1 VTIRTQSQLN
11 TARTVAIA
19 CVVGL
24 LLAFGLWWVLRAPSG
39 VRLVAYFDKAVGV
52 YSGSAVR
59 VLGVPVGQITDVRP
73 EGEQVRVDMI
83 LDSDVQVPAGAQAI
97 IVAPSLVSDRYVQ
110 LTPVYRGG
118 PVMAAGTVIPRS
130 QTASPVELDDLYASV
145 NKLTTQLGPQG
156 ANANGAVSNLL
167 DSLAGTLKGNGQ
179 NLNDTVRQL
188 ANAATTLSGSKDDL
202 FATVDNLG
210 KFTEALAN
218 SDGAIHAFYGR
229 LADVSTF
236 LADDRQNVADA
247 LSSLAVAL
255 GDVKEFVG
263 ENKDLIADNVQKL
276 TGVTKALVDQRA
288 AIAEILDV
296 APVGATNL
304 INSYDAA
311 SGSIGVRAD
320 LNELTNPPILMVC
333 KLVAQGAPK
342 GVPQTLA
349 DVCKKLAP
357 VLDGTLKLPSVAETL
372 SSLQQGKLPPLPVPL
387 LDVMPK

>member
-1 VTIRTQSQLN
+1 VTIRTHTQLN
-11 TARTVAIA
+11 AARTVAIA
-19 CVVGL
+19 CVLGL
-24 LLAFGLWWVLRAPSG
+24 LIAFGLWWVLRAPDG
-39 VRLVAYFDKAVGV
+39 VRLTAYFDKTVGV

-59 VLGVPVGQITDVRP
+59 VLGVPVGQITDVQP
-73 EGEQVRVDMI
+73 QGDQVKVDMI

-110 LTPVYRGG
+110 LTPVYKGG
-118 PVMAAGTVIPRS
+118 PAMASGTVIPRS

-145 NKLTTQLGPQG
+145 NKLTTQLGPNG
-156 ANANGAVSNLL
+156 ANSNGAVSDLL
-167 DSLAGTLKGNGQ
+167 DSLAGTLDGNGQ
-179 NLNDTVRQL
+179 NLNDTVQQL
-188 ANAATTLSGSKDDL
+188 AAAASTLSNSKDDL

-210 KFTEALAN
+210 KFTQALAN
-218 SDGAIHAFYGR
+218 SDSAVHTFYGKM
-229 LADVSTF
+229 ADVSTF
-236 LADDRQNVADA
+236 LADDRQDVANA

-255 GDVKEFVG
+255 GDVKTFVG
-263 ENKDLIADNVQKL
+263 ENKDLLADNVQKL

-333 KLVAQGAPK
+333 KLIEQGTPK
-342 GVPQTLA
+342 AIPATLTGI
-349 DVCKKLAP
+349 CKKLAP

-387 LDVMPK
+387 LEVMSK

>member
-1 VTIRTQSQLN
+1 VTIRTHAQL
-11 TARTVAIA
+11 TAARTIAIG

-39 VRLVAYFDKAVGV
+39 IRVTAYFDKTVGV

-73 EGEQVRVDMI
+73 EGDQVKVDMI

-110 LTPVYRGG
+110 LTPAYTAG
-118 PVMAAGTVIPRS
+118 PVMASGAVIPRKL
-130 QTASPVELDDLYASV
+130 TASPVELDDLYASV
-145 NKLTTQLGPQG
+145 NKLTTQLGPNG
-156 ANANGAVSNLL
+156 ANANGSVSDLL
-167 DSLAGTLKGNGQ
+167 DTLAGTLRGNGQ
-179 NLNDTVRQL
+179 NLNDTVQQL
-188 ANAATTLSGSKDDL
+188 AAAASTLSGSKDDL
-202 FATVDNLG
+202 FRTIDNLG

-218 SDGAIHAFYGR
+218 SDSAVHSFYGR

-236 LADDRQNVADA
+236 LADDRQDVANA
-247 LSSLAVAL
+247 LSSLATAL
-255 GDVKEFVG
+255 GDVKSFVDD
-263 ENKDLIADNVQKL
+263 NKDLIAANVQKL

-320 LNELTNPPILMVC
+320 LNELTHPPILMVC
-333 KLVAQGAPK
+333 RLLQQGTPK
-342 GVPQTLA
+342 AVPQTLT
-349 DVCKKLAP
+349 DICTKLAP

-387 LDVMPK
+387 LEVMAR